1 MARARMIKPHF
12 MFSRSMRAVS
22 RMARL
27 TFIQLWVV
35 ADDAGRVLA
44 HPSAL
49 ASRLYPGD
57 AEARVLLAGWLTE
70 LEDQHCIERYTVDEM
85 DYLRIVNW
93 RKHQKIYHPTPS
105 RLPARPVV
113 SRQDSGAT
121 PESFGSESEK
131 PSDDRAL
138 TSSRETS
145 RPIRE
150 VQESLGKNLQSPG
163 APGLSRDFPSDSGGE
178 GFFRRAAAAAQRA
191 LARATP

>member
-27 TFIQLWVV
+27 TFIQLWLA

-57 AEARVLLAGWLTE
+57 AEARVLLAEWLTE
-70 LEDQHCIERYTVDEM
+70 LEDQHCIERYTVDDM
-85 DYLRIVNW
+85 DYLRVVNW

-121 PESFGSESEK
+121 PESFGKESEK
-131 PSDDRAL
+131 ASGDNAL
-138 TSSRETS
+138 THSRNIS
-145 RPIRE
+145 RPIQE
-150 VQESLGKNLQSPG
+150 SQESLGKNPQKPD
-163 APGLSRDFPSDSGGE
+163 APGLFLRFPSDS
-178 GFFRRAAAAAQRA
+178 
-191 LARATP
+191 

>member
-27 TFIQLWVV
+27 TFIQLWLV

-70 LEDQHCIERYTVDEM
+70 LEDQHCVERYTVDEM
-85 DYLRIVNW
+85 DYLRVVNW

-113 SRQDSGAT
+113 SQQDSGAIR
-121 PESFGSESEK
+121 ESLGSESEK
-131 PSDDRAL
+131 PNDDKAL
-138 TSSRETS
+138 TLSRETS

-150 VQESLGKNLQSPG
+150 PQESLGKNLKKPDP
-163 APGLSRDFPSDSGGE
+163 AGLSPNFPSDSRGE
-178 GFFRRAAAAAQRA
+178 SLIRRVTTAAQRA
-191 LARATP
+191 LGRAG

>member
-27 TFIQLWVV
+27 TFIQLWLV

-57 AEARVLLAGWLTE
+57 AEARILLADWLTE
-70 LEDQHCIERYTVDEM
+70 LEDQHCIERYTVDRM

-113 SRQDSGAT
+113 SRQ
-121 PESFGSESEK
+121 ESDGIRESLGSESEK
-131 PSDDRAL
+131 PNEDKAL
-138 TSSRETS
+138 TCSREIS
-145 RPIRE
+145 
-150 VQESLGKNLQSPG
+150 
-163 APGLSRDFPSDSGGE
+163 
-178 GFFRRAAAAAQRA
+178 RAARE
-191 LARATP
+191 P

>member
-27 TFIQLWVV
+27 TFIQLWLV

-49 ASRLYPGD
+49 ASRLYPSD
-57 AEARVLLAGWLTE
+57 AEARILLPDWLTE
-70 LEDQHCIERYTVDEM
+70 LEDQHCIERYTVDRM

-105 RLPARPVV
+105 RLPAPPVV
-113 SRQDSGAT
+113 SRQDSGAIR
-121 PESFGSESEK
+121 ESLGSESEK
-131 PSDDRAL
+131 PSDDKAL
-138 TSSRETS
+138 TFSREIS
-145 RPIRE
+145 RATRE
-150 VQESLGKNLQSPG
+150 PRESLGKNPQKLD
-163 APGLSRDFPSDSGGE
+163 APGLSPDFPSDSGGL
-178 GFFRRAAAAAQRA
+178 FRRAAAAAQRA
-191 LARATP
+191 LGR

>member
-35 ADDAGRVLA
+35 ADDAGRLVA

-57 AEARVLLAGWLTE
+57 PEARILLADWLGE

-121 PESFGSESEK
+121 PESLGSENEK
-131 PSDDRAL
+131 PSDDKAL
-138 TSSRETS
+138 TLSRETS
-145 RPIRE
+145 RPIPE
-150 VQESLGKNLQSPG
+150 PHESLGRNPQKLDAPTLSP
-163 APGLSRDFPSDSGGE
+163 RFPSDS
-178 GFFRRAAAAAQRA
+178 
-191 LARATP
+191 

>member
-27 TFIQLWVV
+27 TFIQLWLV

-57 AEARVLLAGWLTE
+57 AEARLLLADWLTE
-70 LEDQHCIERYTVDEM
+70 LEDQHCIERYTVDRM
-85 DYLRIVNW
+85 DYLRIINW

-105 RLPARPVV
+105 RLPACPVV
-113 SRQDSGAT
+113 TRQESGAIR
-121 PESFGSESEK
+121 ESLGSESEK
-131 PSDDRAL
+131 PSEDKVL
-138 TSSRETS
+138 TSSREIS
-145 RPIRE
+145 RATRE
-150 VQESLGKNLQSPG
+150 PRESLGKNPQKPN
-163 APGLSRDFPSDSGGE
+163 APGLSLRFPSDSRGE
-178 GFFRRAAAAAQRA
+178 RVFFDVSPRLPNA
-191 LARATP
+191 P